1 MEECVLGTIQFSQL
15 AEYQAAR
22 LNIIGQR
29 NREMR
34 KKYRVNSGKSS
45 KLWTILSQATKALVE
60 GAETSWGV
68 TNLTRNTTL
77 APDNFGINRKFLY
90 FYQK

>member
-1 MEECVLGTIQFSQL
+1 MEECVLGIIQFSQL
-15 AEYQAAR
+15 AEYQVVR
-22 LNIIGQR
+22 LNTIGQR

-77 APDNFGINRKFLY
+77 APDNF
-90 FYQK
+90 

>member
-1 MEECVLGTIQFSQL
+1 
-15 AEYQAAR
+15 
-22 LNIIGQR
+22 
-29 NREMR
+29 MR

-68 TNLTRNTTL
+68 TNLTHNTTL
-77 APDNFGINRKFLY
+77 APDNFIADNKVDDIVHAYSIVKNRRS
-90 FYQK
+90 